1 VEPERPRRANEID
14 DLLDTR
20 TKRMAR
26 HAPLA
31 IFVIVVWAVL
41 LYLLTAK
48 L

>member
-1 VEPERPRRANEID
+1 V
-14 DLLDTR
+14 R

>member
-1 VEPERPRRANEID
+1 
-14 DLLDTR
+14 
-20 TKRMAR
+20 MAR